1 MYFLTPLLPSCFL
14 YWHIDGG
21 GGGVASA
28 VVDGV
33 DTEKYAT
40 EELFRWADIINCNLI
55 NYVHTMYSITG
66 FCQQMNFCGPFML
79 ELTVVICLYNT
90 DW

>member
-1 MYFLTPLLPSCFL
+1 M
-14 YWHIDGG
+14 
-21 GGGVASA
+21 
-28 VVDGV
+28 

-40 EELFRWADIINCNLI
+40 EELFRWADIINCNSI
-55 NYVHTMYSITG
+55 NYNYIHTMSSITG